1 MTKQNNNLVY
11 TLIEPRKKLHL
22 NFGEIWRYRDLIVLF
37 VKKDFAEIYK
47 QTILGP
53 IWLFLNPLIST
64 VIYTVVFGGIANIS
78 TDGVPKILFYMAGN
92 TMWTF
97 FSDAITRTS
106 TTFRQN
112 TDLFSKIY
120 FPRLTKPIA
129 VVFFTGINLLF
140 QLLMFAAIWIFYLVR
155 CEVQPHWE
163 MIWTVP
169 FVILA
174 LGAMAMGCGII
185 VSSLT
190 AKYRDLAIVI
200 TFVIR
205 LWMYATP
212 VVYPMSTVSNELLR
226 TLININPVTQPMELF
241 RYAVLGQGDL
251 SAVGLVWSG
260 VFAVFVLLFGM
271 MYFNKVEKNFMD
283 TV

>member
-53 IWLFLNPLIST
+53 IWLFLNLLIST

-129 VVFFTGINLLF
+129 VVFFTGINLFF
-140 QLLMFAAIWIFYLVR
+140 QLLMFAAIGRIAGGRQRPLSIHILVY
-155 CEVQPHWE
+155 CLLEYGLW
-163 MIWTVP
+163 
-169 FVILA
+169 
-174 LGAMAMGCGII
+174 
-185 VSSLT
+185 VSSCFWEAPVLT
-190 AKYRDLAIVI
+190 EPYYW
-200 TFVIR
+200 F
-205 LWMYATP
+205 
-212 VVYPMSTVSNELLR
+212 ELLL
-226 TLININPVTQPMELF
+226 TVCFPCFIATTKKAVTE
-241 RYAVLGQGDL
+241 
-251 SAVGLVWSG
+251 
-260 VFAVFVLLFGM
+260 
-271 MYFNKVEKNFMD
+271 
-283 TV
+283 